1 MSGHGGAKKGLAT
14 RAVQLVALAASFGV
28 MFALTYFTPG
38 IESRLGTMTAIGFLV
53 LAGTLL
59 SELFEPIGLPHLSGY
74 LMAGIVGGPHVL
86 HLVDHHTVK
95 QLLPVNTLALA
106 LIALAGGVELRIE
119 TLRSVA
125 KSLAYASLIQTVLV
139 LIGMGSMF
147 LALSRF
153 IPFAAG
159 LELRPLL
166 GVALLWG
173 ALCVTRSPSACM
185 GILSQTRAKGP
196 LATFSLGF
204 IMLSDVVVV
213 MMIATA
219 IMLARPLITAGASIS
234 IDDFNVLGHEIL
246 GSISMGTTLGLLL
259 AIYLR
264 LVGGQLLLVLLA
276 LGFGV
281 TAALK
286 YVHVDPL
293 LTFLAAGF
301 VVQNLSNQ
309 GPKLLHAVEQMGSVV
324 FVLFFATAGA
334 ELDVPLL
341 KKLWP
346 IALALCAGRSVFTYI
361 AAQISSRLANDSP
374 VVRKWGWSSLVSQA
388 GLALG
393 LGVVVKNS
401 FPSVGDGFGS
411 LVIAAVAI
419 NEMIGPVLFKM
430 ALDKTGETDRSEPA
444 ARPSLAPPPP
454 AEPAH

>member
-1 MSGHGGAKKGLAT
+1 MSGHGSTQKGVAT
-14 RAVQLVALAASFGV
+14 RAVQLLALVVSVGV
-28 MFALTYFTPG
+28 LFALTRLTPD
-38 IESRLGTMTAIGFLV
+38 IESRLGAMTAIGFLV

-59 SELFEPIGLPHLSGY
+59 SELIEPIGLPHLSGY
-74 LMAGIVGGPHVL
+74 LLAGIVGGPHVL
-86 HLVDHHTVK
+86 HLVPHAVVK

-125 KSLAYASLIQTVLV
+125 KSLAYASLIQTLLVLV
-139 LIGMGSMF
+139 GMGSMF
-147 LALSRF
+147 LLLARF
-153 IPFAAG
+153 IPFAQN

-213 MMIATA
+213 MMIACA
-219 IMLARPLITAGASIS
+219 IMLARPLITAGSSIS

-264 LVGGQLLLVLLA
+264 LVGGQLILVLLA

-293 LTFLAAGF
+293 LTFLTTGF

-341 KKLWP
+341 KQLWP
-346 IALALCAGRSVFTYI
+346 IALALCGGRTFFTYI
-361 AAQISSRLANDSP
+361 ASQISSKLAHDPP

-401 FPSVGDGFGS
+401 FPTVGDGFGS
-411 LVIAAVAI
+411 LVIAAVAV
-419 NEMIGPVLFKM
+419 NEMIGPVLFKF
-430 ALDKTGETDRSEPA
+430 ALDKTGETSRAEPA
-444 ARPSLAPPPP
+444 ARPSLPPP
-454 AEPAH
+454 EPVH

>member
-1 MSGHGGAKKGLAT
+1 MSGHGGARKGVAT
-14 RAVQLVALAASFGV
+14 RAVQALALAVSFGV
-28 MFALTYFTPG
+28 LFALTELTPQMD
-38 IESRLGTMTAIGFLV
+38 SRLGTMTAIGFLV

-59 SELFEPIGLPHLSGY
+59 SELLEPLGLPHLSGY
-74 LMAGIVGGPHVL
+74 LLAGIVGGPHVL
-86 HLVDHHTVK
+86 HLVDHETVE
-95 QLLPVNTLALA
+95 QLSPVNTLALA
-106 LIALAGGVELRIE
+106 LIALAGGVELRID

-125 KSLAYASLIQTVLV
+125 KSLAVASGIQTVVV
-139 LIGMGSMF
+139 LTGMALTFMA
-147 LALSRF
+147 LARF
-153 IPFAAG
+153 VPFAKD
-159 LELRPLL
+159 LELRPLV

-173 ALCVTRSPSACM
+173 AMSVTRSPSACM

-213 MMIATA
+213 VMLAVV
-219 IMLARPLITAGASIS
+219 IMLARPLITAGADIS
-234 IDDFNVLGHEIL
+234 IADFNVLGHELL
-246 GSISMGTTLGLLL
+246 GSISMGTTLGLAL

-281 TAALK
+281 TAALR

-293 LTFLAAGF
+293 LTFLTAGF

-334 ELDVPLL
+334 HLDLPLL
-341 KKLWP
+341 KQAWA
-346 IALALCAGRSVFTYI
+346 IALTLCGVRIALTYG
-361 AAQISSRLANDSP
+361 AARLSSRLAADPP
-374 VVRKWGWSSLVSQA
+374 VVRKWGWAPLVSQA

-393 LGVVVKNS
+393 LGVVIKNA
-401 FPSVGDGFGS
+401 FPGPVGEGFGS

-444 ARPSLAPPPP
+444 ARPSLAPENP
-454 AEPAH
+454 

>member
-1 MSGHGGAKKGLAT
+1 MSGHGSAQKGLAT
-14 RAVQLVALAASFGV
+14 RAVQLFALVLSFGV
-28 MFALTYFTPG
+28 LFTLTHVTSEL
-38 IESRLGTMTAIGFLV
+38 ESQLGTMTAIGFLV

-59 SELFEPIGLPHLSGY
+59 SELLEPLGLPHLSGY
-74 LMAGIVGGPHVL
+74 LLAGIVGGPHFL
-86 HLVDHHTVK
+86 HLVDHRTVV
-95 QLLPVNTLALA
+95 QLSPVNTLALA
-106 LIALAGGVELRIE
+106 LIALAGGVELRIA

-125 KSLAYASLIQTVLV
+125 KSLSYATLFQTFFVLF
-139 LIGMGSMF
+139 GMAGVF
-147 LALSRF
+147 LLLSRF
-153 IPFAAG
+153 IPFARD
-159 LELRPLL
+159 LETKPLL

-173 ALCVTRSPSACM
+173 ALAVTRSPSACM

-213 MMIATA
+213 VTLATA

-246 GSISMGTTLGLLL
+246 GSISMGTSLGLAL
-259 AIYLR
+259 AMYLR
-264 LVGGQLLLVLLA
+264 LVGSQLILVLLA

-293 LTFLAAGF
+293 LTFMTAGF
-301 VVQNLSNQ
+301 VVQNLSSQ
-309 GPKLLHAVEQMGSVV
+309 GAKLLHAVEQMGGVV

-341 KKLWP
+341 KQAWP
-346 IALALCAGRSVFTYI
+346 IALALCALRGLLTYVTSR
-361 AAQISSRLANDSP
+361 ISSRLAGDPP
-374 VVRKWGWSSLVSQA
+374 VIRKWGWSGLVSQA

-393 LGVVVKNS
+393 LGIVVQGA
-401 FPSVGDGFGS
+401 FPGIGAQFRS

-419 NEMIGPVLFKM
+419 NEMIGPVLFKL
-430 ALDKTGETDRSEPA
+430 ALDRAGESDRGEA
-444 ARPSLAPPPP
+444 VARPSLSPP
-454 AEPAH
+454 APVS

>member
-1 MSGHGGAKKGLAT
+1 MSGHGNAQKGLGT
-14 RAVQLVALAASFGV
+14 RAVQALALAVSFGV
-28 MFALTYFTPG
+28 LFAVTRLAPE
-38 IESRLGTMTAIGFLV
+38 IESRLGIMTAIGFLV

-59 SELFEPIGLPHLSGY
+59 SELLEPLGLPHLSGY
-74 LMAGIVGGPHVL
+74 LLAGIVGGPHVL
-86 HLVDHHTVK
+86 HLVDHETVV

-119 TLRSVA
+119 MLRSVA
-125 KSLAYASLIQTVLV
+125 KSLTYASLIQTLVVL
-139 LIGMGSMF
+139 LGMGGLF
-147 LALSRF
+147 LLLARF
-153 IPFAAG
+153 IPFAQN
-159 LELRPLL
+159 LETRPLL

-173 ALCVTRSPSACM
+173 ALSVTRSPSACM

-219 IMLARPLITAGASIS
+219 IMLARPLITPGASIS

-246 GSISMGTTLGLLL
+246 GSISMGTTLGLIL

-264 LVGGQLLLVLLA
+264 LVGGQLILVLLA

-281 TAALK
+281 TAGLK

-293 LTFLAAGF
+293 LTFLTAGF

-341 KKLWP
+341 KQLWP
-346 IALALCAGRSVFTYI
+346 IALALCAGRALFTYV
-361 AAQISSRLANDSP
+361 AAQLSSRLANDP
-374 VVRKWGWSSLVSQA
+374 PAVRKWGWSSLVSQA

-430 ALDKTGETDRSEPA
+430 ALDKTGETDRRAPA
-444 ARPSLAPPPP
+444 ARPSLLPN
-454 AEPAH
+454 EPTH

>member
-1 MSGHGGAKKGLAT
+1 MSGHGSSQKGLAT
-14 RAVQLVALAASFGV
+14 RAVQALALAVSFGV
-28 MFALTYFTPG
+28 LFALARLTPEL
-38 IESRLGTMTAIGFLV
+38 ESRLGTMTAIGFLV

-59 SELFEPIGLPHLSGY
+59 SELLEPLGLPHLSGY
-74 LMAGIVGGPHVL
+74 LLAGIVGGPHVL
-86 HLVDHHTVK
+86 HLVDHDTVE
-95 QLLPVNTLALA
+95 QLSPVNTLALA
-106 LIALAGGVELRIE
+106 LIALAGGVELKVA

-125 KSLAYASLIQTVLV
+125 KSLAYASLLQTFIVL
-139 LIGMGSMF
+139 LGMACTF
-147 LALSRF
+147 LLLSPF
-153 IPFAAG
+153 IPFAKD

-213 MMIATA
+213 VMVATA
-219 IMLARPLITAGASIS
+219 IMLARPLITPGAAIT

-246 GSISMGTTLGLLL
+246 GSISIGTTLGLAL

-293 LTFLAAGF
+293 LTFLTAGF

-334 ELDVPLL
+334 HLDIPLL
-341 KKLWP
+341 KQAWL
-346 IALALCAGRSVFTYI
+346 IALALCGARALFTYG
-361 AAQISSRLANDSP
+361 AARLSSRLAGDVP
-374 VVRKWGWSSLVSQA
+374 VVRKWGWSSLISQA

-393 LGVVVKNS
+393 LGVVVEAAFPGIGSS
-401 FPSVGDGFGS
+401 FRS

-430 ALDKTGETDRSEPA
+430 ALDRAGETDRSEPA
-444 ARPSLAPPPP
+444 ARPSLPPP
-454 AEPAH
+454 APAH

>member
-1 MSGHGGAKKGLAT
+1 MSGHGSAQKGFAT
-14 RAVQLVALAASFGV
+14 RAVQALALAVSFGV
-28 MFALTYFTPG
+28 LFALTKLTP
-38 IESRLGTMTAIGFLV
+38 ELDSRLGTMTAIGFLV

-59 SELFEPIGLPHLSGY
+59 SELLEPVGLPHLSGY
-74 LMAGIVGGPHVL
+74 LLAGIVGGPHVL
-86 HLVDHHTVK
+86 HLVDHQTVH
-95 QLLPVNTLALA
+95 QLAPVNTLALA

-125 KSLAYASLIQTVLV
+125 KSLTYASLIQTFVV
-139 LIGMGSMF
+139 LIGMAGVF
-147 LALSRF
+147 LLLSRF
-153 IPFAAG
+153 IPFAKD

-173 ALCVTRSPSACM
+173 ALSITRSPSACM

-213 MMIATA
+213 VMVATA

-234 IDDFNVLGHEIL
+234 IADFNVLGHEIL

-293 LTFLAAGF
+293 LTFLTAGF

-341 KKLWP
+341 KEAWA
-346 IALALCAGRSVFTYI
+346 IALALCGARALFTYG
-361 AAQISSRLANDSP
+361 AARLSARLANDVP

-401 FPSVGDGFGS
+401 FPGVGDGFGS

-419 NEMIGPVLFKM
+419 NEMVGPVLFKM

-444 ARPSLAPPPP
+444 ARPSLPPP
-454 AEPAH
+454 APAH

>member
-1 MSGHGGAKKGLAT
+1 MSGHGSAPKGLGT
-14 RAVQLVALAASFGV
+14 RAIQALALAVSFGV
-28 MFALTYFTPG
+28 LFALTRLTP
-38 IESRLGTMTAIGFLV
+38 ELDSRLGTMTAIGFLV

-59 SELFEPIGLPHLSGY
+59 SELLEPIGLPHLSGY
-74 LMAGIVGGPHVL
+74 LLAGIVGGPHVL
-86 HLVDHHTVK
+86 HLVDHATVE
-95 QLLPVNTLALA
+95 QLSPVNTLALA
-106 LIALAGGVELRIE
+106 LIALAGGVELKVA

-125 KSLAYASLIQTVLV
+125 KSLTYATIIQSVTVLV
-139 LIGMGSMF
+139 GMAGTF
-147 LALSRF
+147 LLLSRF
-153 IPFAAG
+153 VPFAKD

-166 GVALLWG
+166 GIALLWG
-173 ALCVTRSPSACM
+173 ALSVTRSPSACM

-213 MMIATA
+213 VTVAAA
-219 IMLARPLITAGASIS
+219 IMMARPLITPGASIS
-234 IDDFNVLGHEIL
+234 INDFNVLGHEIL
-246 GSISMGTTLGLLL
+246 GSISIGTTLGLAL
-259 AIYLR
+259 ATYLR

-293 LTFLAAGF
+293 LTFLTAGF

-334 ELDVPLL
+334 HLDVPLL
-341 KKLWP
+341 KQAWA
-346 IALALCAGRSVFTYI
+346 IALALCGARALITFG
-361 AAQISSRLANDSP
+361 AARLSSRLAADP
-374 VVRKWGWSSLVSQA
+374 PAVQKWGWSSLVSQA

-393 LGVVVKNS
+393 LGVVVENAFPGVGTS
-401 FPSVGDGFGS
+401 FRS

-419 NEMIGPVLFKM
+419 NEMVGPVLFKL
-430 ALDKTGETDRSEPA
+430 ALDRSGESDKSAPV
-444 ARPSLAPPPP
+444 ARPSLPPP
-454 AEPAH
+454 AQAH

>member
-1 MSGHGGAKKGLAT
+1 MSGHGAAQKGFAT
-14 RAVQLVALAASFGV
+14 RAVQALALAVSFGV
-28 MFALTYFTPG
+28 LFALTHLTPEL
-38 IESRLGTMTAIGFLV
+38 ESRLGTMTAIGFLV

-59 SELFEPIGLPHLSGY
+59 SELLEPIGLPHLSGY

-86 HLVDHHTVK
+86 HLVDHQTVK

-119 TLRSVA
+119 TLRTVA
-125 KSLAYASLIQTVLV
+125 KSLAFASLIQTVTV
-139 LIGMGSMF
+139 LIGMGGMF

-153 IPFAAG
+153 IPFAQN

-219 IMLARPLITAGASIS
+219 IMLARPLITPGASIS

-246 GSISMGTTLGLLL
+246 GSFSMGTTLGLVL
-259 AIYLR
+259 AMYLR
-264 LVGGQLLLVLLA
+264 LVGGQLILVLLA

-286 YVHVDPL
+286 YIHLDPL
-293 LTFLAAGF
+293 LTFLTAGF

-341 KKLWP
+341 KQLWP
-346 IALALCAGRSVFTYI
+346 IALALCFGRTFFTYL
-361 AAQISSRLANDSP
+361 ASRLSARLAKDPP

-444 ARPSLAPPPP
+444 ARPSLPPP
-454 AEPAH
+454 APAH

>member
-1 MSGHGGAKKGLAT
+1 MSGHGSAQKGLAT
-14 RAVQLVALAASFGV
+14 RAVQALALAVSFGV
-28 MFALTYFTPG
+28 LFALTRFAPE
-38 IESRLGTMTAIGFLV
+38 IESRLGIMTAIGFLV

-59 SELFEPIGLPHLSGY
+59 SELLEPIGLPHLSGY
-74 LMAGIVGGPHVL
+74 LLAGIVGGPHVL
-86 HLVDHHTVK
+86 HLVDHETVT

-119 TLRSVA
+119 TLRTVA
-125 KSLAYASLIQTVLV
+125 KSLTYASLIQTVVV
-139 LIGMGSMF
+139 LIGMGGLF

-153 IPFAAG
+153 IPFAQH
-159 LELRPLL
+159 LETSPLI

-173 ALCVTRSPSACM
+173 AISVTRSPSACM

-213 MMIATA
+213 MMIATV
-219 IMLARPLITAGASIS
+219 IMLARPLITPGASIS

-246 GSISMGTTLGLLL
+246 GSISMGTTLGLLM

-264 LVGGQLLLVLLA
+264 LVGGQLILVLLA

-281 TAALK
+281 TAGLK

-293 LTFLAAGF
+293 LTFLTAGF

-341 KKLWP
+341 KQLWP
-346 IALALCAGRSVFTYI
+346 IALALCGGRALFTYL
-361 AAQISSRLANDSP
+361 AAQLSSRLANDPP

-393 LGVVVKNS
+393 LGVVVKNA
-401 FPSVGDGFGS
+401 FPSIGDGFGS

-419 NEMIGPVLFKM
+419 NEMVGPVLFKL
-430 ALDKTGETDRSEPA
+430 ALDRTGETNRSAPA
-444 ARPSLAPPPP
+444 ARPSLPPPP
-454 AEPAH
+454 EPAH

>member
-1 MSGHGGAKKGLAT
+1 MSGHGSAQKGLAT
-14 RAVQLVALAASFGV
+14 RAVQFLALGVSFGV
-28 MFALTYFTPG
+28 LFALTRLMPD

-59 SELFEPIGLPHLSGY
+59 SELLEPLKLPHLSGY
-74 LMAGIVGGPHVL
+74 LLAGIIGGPHVL

-95 QLLPVNTLALA
+95 ELSPVNTLALA
-106 LIALAGGVELRIE
+106 LIALSGGVELRVS

-125 KSLAYASLIQTVLV
+125 KSLTYASLIQTSAVM
-139 LIGMGSMF
+139 ISMGGIF
-147 LALSRF
+147 LLLSRF
-153 IPFAAG
+153 IPFAKD

-173 ALCVTRSPSACM
+173 ALSVTRSPSACM

-213 MMIATA
+213 IVLATA
-219 IMLARPLITAGASIS
+219 IMLARPLITAGAAIS

-259 AIYLR
+259 AMYLR
-264 LVGGQLLLVLLA
+264 LVGGQLILVLLA

-286 YVHVDPL
+286 YVQVDPL
-293 LTFLAAGF
+293 LTFMTAGF

-309 GPKLLHAVEQMGSVV
+309 GEKLLHAVEQMGSVV

-341 KKLWP
+341 KNAWP
-346 IALALCAGRSVFTYI
+346 IALALCFMRAFITFVVAR
-361 AAQISSRLANDSP
+361 ISSRMAGDPP
-374 VVRKWGWSSLVSQA
+374 VVRKWGWSGLVSQA

-393 LGVVVKNS
+393 LGIVVEGA
-401 FPSVGDGFGS
+401 FPGIGTQFRS

-419 NEMIGPVLFKM
+419 NEMIGPVLFKF
-430 ALDKTGETDRSEPA
+430 ALDRTGETDTSAPIG
-444 ARPSLAPPPP
+444 RPSLPPP
-454 AEPAH
+454 APIHEPG

>member
-1 MSGHGGAKKGLAT
+1 MSGHGAPKGLAA
-14 RAVQLVALAASFGV
+14 RAVQLLALAVSFGV
-28 MFALTYFTPG
+28 LYALTHLTPEL
-38 IESRLGTMTAIGFLV
+38 ESRLGTMTAIGFLV
-53 LAGTLL
+53 LAGTLM
-59 SELFEPIGLPHLSGY
+59 SELLEPLGLPHLSGY
-74 LMAGIVGGPHVL
+74 LLAGIVSGPHFL
-86 HLVDHHTVK
+86 KLVDHHAVK
-95 QLLPVNTLALA
+95 ELAPVNTLALA
-106 LIALAGGVELRIE
+106 LIALAGGVELRVS
-119 TLRSVA
+119 TLRAVA
-125 KSLAYASLIQTVLV
+125 KSLTYASVLQTTGVLV
-139 LIGMGSMF
+139 GMGTVF

-153 IPFAAG
+153 IPFAKD

-173 ALCVTRSPSACM
+173 ALSVTRSPSACM

-213 MMIATA
+213 VMLATA
-219 IMLARPLITAGASIS
+219 IMLARPLITAGAAIS

-246 GSISMGTTLGLLL
+246 GSVSMGTTLGLAL

-264 LVGGQLLLVLLA
+264 LVGGQLILVLLA

-286 YVHVDPL
+286 YVQVDPL
-293 LTFLAAGF
+293 LTFMTAGF
-301 VVQNLSNQ
+301 VVQNLSSQ

-341 KKLWP
+341 KQAWA
-346 IALALCAGRSVFTYI
+346 IALALCAMRTI
-361 AAQISSRLANDSP
+361 LTWITARLSSRLAGDPP
-374 VVRKWGWSSLVSQA
+374 VVKKWGWAGLVSQA

-393 LGVVVKNS
+393 LGIVVQGA
-401 FPSVGDGFGS
+401 FPTIGTPFRS

-419 NEMIGPVLFKM
+419 NEMIGPVLFKL
-430 ALDKTGETDRSEPA
+430 ALDRAGESSRAEPA
-444 ARPSLAPPPP
+444 ARPSLIPP
-454 AEPAH
+454 APAQE